1 MKIVVLDKKTLGEDI
16 DVHEGLSLIGELDVY
31 QETQPTDT
39 ISRLRGAE
47 VAITNKV
54 QLTKEVMDACSSLK
68 LICVT
73 ATGTNN
79 IDLEYAQQKNIQVSN
94 VSGYSTDSVAQQT
107 FSFLLSMLNHVSY
120 NDNYVKSGTYSEH
133 SLFTHLGPSIE
144 ELNGKTLG
152 IIGLGN
158 IGRKVASIA
167 TAFGMSVIYYSTSG
181 ANLEQDYP
189 NVTLSELMQRADVV
203 TIHAPLNENTQNLT
217 TKSELRKCK
226 KSAILMN
233 MGRGG
238 IVNEQDLAD
247 ALRNNQL
254 RGACLDVYE
263 QEPPLHTNPLLA
275 EDIKT
280 KILFSPHIA
289 WASKQARQKLWSLTL
304 ENIRTYLA

>member
-203 TIHAPLNENTQNLT
+203 TIHAPLN
-217 TKSELRKCK
+217 
-226 KSAILMN
+226 
-233 MGRGG
+233 
-238 IVNEQDLAD
+238 
-247 ALRNNQL
+247 
-254 RGACLDVYE
+254 
-263 QEPPLHTNPLLA
+263 
-275 EDIKT
+275 
-280 KILFSPHIA
+280 
-289 WASKQARQKLWSLTL
+289 
-304 ENIRTYLA
+304 